1 MRPRTYSSHLSF
13 FSSSRPFTQRAPLSL
28 CFFDL
33 LLRRLWARARGGV
46 QGWTEK
52 GDARL
57 SRRSPVRAPCTPDLW
72 PDSLEEKSP
81 LRSRPFS
88 VSVVVTIDACFLD
101 DFAGAGQ
108 RHRSKE
114 VAVRPAPTDAA
125 LSPVLF
131 LRVAIAVGLVATPTA
146 ASTLGRIVPV
156 RRVALPSI
164 DNGADSEAR
173 GGHSMP
179 DPCHALGVEGS
190 ASRTQ
195 AGVGDPAAS
204 ARDQTPQ
211 LDRQVGH
218 HGQRGRACAF
228 FFALFCY
235 PVPRWPRCAL
245 FFVWDPCDPVCAA
258 SVSLSVGEPKK
269 GEAKAAGKR
278 PKDTAQATLTREQK
292 KREKR
297 RQMRTVIFLVVLCHP
312 TVPPNRAARVA
323 CSGRDGVDST
333 THPHNPPERER
344 ESAPDK

>member
-1 MRPRTYSSHLSF
+1 M
-13 FSSSRPFTQRAPLSL
+13 
-28 CFFDL
+28 
-33 LLRRLWARARGGV
+33 
-46 QGWTEK
+46 
-52 GDARL
+52 
-57 SRRSPVRAPCTPDLW
+57 
-72 PDSLEEKSP
+72 
-81 LRSRPFS
+81 
-88 VSVVVTIDACFLD
+88 SVVVTVDACFLH

-114 VAVRPAPTDAA
+114 VAVRPAPADAA
-125 LSPVLF
+125 LNPVVVPSHCH
-131 LRVAIAVGLVATPTA
+131 RRRPRATPTA

-164 DNGADSEAR
+164 DSGADSEAR
-173 GGHSMP
+173 GAHSMP
-179 DPCHALGVEGS
+179 DPCRALGVEGS

-204 ARDQTPQ
+204 VKDQTPQ
-211 LDRQVGH
+211 LNRQVGH

-245 FFVWDPCDPVCAA
+245 FFVWGPCGPVCAA
-258 SVSLSVGEPKK
+258 SVSLLVGEPKK
-269 GEAKAAGKR
+269 EGEAKAAGKR

-292 KREKR
+292 EREKR

-333 THPHNPPERER
+333 THPRNPPERER
-344 ESAPDK
+344 ARARQIKESQILV